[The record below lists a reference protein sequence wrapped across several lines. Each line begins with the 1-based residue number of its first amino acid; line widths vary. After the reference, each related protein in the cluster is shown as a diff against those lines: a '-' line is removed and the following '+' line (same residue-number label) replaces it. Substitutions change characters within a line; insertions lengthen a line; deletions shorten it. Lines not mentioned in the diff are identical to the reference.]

1 MYESIK
7 AGKIIDYESK
17 PTISDGTA
25 GGIETDSITFDFC
38 QNFVDDYI
46 LVSEE
51 EIRSALKLLYE
62 EHKMIVEGA
71 GALTIASF
79 IQQIENF
86 RGFTVVLIISGS
98 KIDPKELEEI
108 LN

>member
-17 PTISDGTA
+17 PTLSDGTA
-25 GGIETDSITFDFC
+25 GGIEPDSITFNLC
-38 QNFVDDYI
+38 QNYVDDYI

-51 EIRSALKLLYE
+51 EIKNALKLLYE

-79 IQQIENF
+79 IKQIKKF
-86 RGFTVVLIISGS
+86 KGFIVVLIISGS
-98 KIDPKELEEI
+98 KINPKEFEKI
-108 LN
+108 IS